1 MSEDVPA
8 AGALS
13 GLRVIDLTQVLAGP
27 FCTQILADH
36 GADVVKIE
44 PLRGDETRHLGPY
57 RADDP
62 EREIGGYYQSVNR
75 NKRSIAVDL
84 KAEEGRA
91 LVLRLVKGADAIVEN
106 YRPGVMDRLGLSYE
120 TLAESNPRIVYAAI
134 RGFGDPRSGE
144 TAYTYWPAFDVVAQA
159 MGGMMG
165 ITGYKGEPLKV
176 GPGVGDL
183 IPAVMTAFGIV
194 AALLEAQ
201 RSGRGQFVDVG
212 MVDAILSVCERIVHQ
227 HSYVGAIPGPEG
239 NRHPLLCPFGLF
251 KAADGWVALGAPHVE
266 FWRNVCAI
274 IGRPE
279 LAEDPRFAQC
289 AAIRFYR
296 YFHQHEDVPLD
307 RIAELQES
315 FTDSGYDAK
324 GLVREIVLHDD
335 FRVAAGVTDD
345 AAEALVGVKKARP
358 FQLGRLMR
366 DLTGF
371 RWELDVS
378 LIPDLG
384 AIGTIDLSRNATIG
398 FNVLGGAGD
407 SFSTLGVADTVN
419 ATTSLFLRQLAS
431 ESASFVVEQ
440 DFGEADPDARAL
452 LSLVEPED
460 TAEAVVR
467 DQLAWLFLRLYAER
481 VEPDSEEVDDIY
493 AVFDGVLAATD
504 DPMHAWKATL
514 TAMLQDPAVLFY

>member
-1 MSEDVPA
+1 MVDIPECAACHQSLDPLASSFFGHYPELPDADQIGQYPLPSAYVAANEDNWQQTNEREPSYF
-8 AGALS
+8 GEPTE
-13 GLRVIDLTQVLAGP
+13 GLA
-27 FCTQILADH
+27 
-36 GADVVKIE
+36 
-44 PLRGDETRHLGPY
+44 HLGQQ
-57 RADDP
+57 
-62 EREIGGYYQSVNR
+62 I
-75 NKRSIAVDL
+75 
-84 KAEEGRA
+84 
-91 LVLRLVKGADAIVEN
+91 
-106 YRPGVMDRLGLSYE
+106 
-120 TLAESNPRIVYAAI
+120 
-134 RGFGDPRSGE
+134 
-144 TAYTYWPAFDVVAQA
+144 
-159 MGGMMG
+159 
-165 ITGYKGEPLKV
+165 
-176 GPGVGDL
+176 
-183 IPAVMTAFGIV
+183 
-194 AALLEAQ
+194 
-201 RSGRGQFVDVG
+201 
-212 MVDAILSVCERIVHQ
+212 
-227 HSYVGAIPGPEG
+227 
-239 NRHPLLCPFGLF
+239 
-251 KAADGWVALGAPHVE
+251 
-266 FWRNVCAI
+266 
-274 IGRPE
+274 
-279 LAEDPRFAQC
+279 AEDPRFAQC

-315 FTDSGYDAK
+315 FTDSGYDAQ